1 MFDVWMSNWYCTFA
15 TWLGVELNHFL
26 AQISVKMNNQNVSAT
41 VPPECCCLFILLF
54 VRNKIRLW
62 VREREEYVSTFG
74 MWVRSDMCCVL
85 SSKFVV
91 TIVPYRNPDADISE
105 TKRATVSS
113 KALGLKSLSL
123 RFPGMTNLHPQ
134 KRCKICE
141 SEIDPNLCKGSHN
154 HIQLYTTYKMEIQS
168 CLIKWNTLRGG
179 WFNYVWDK

>member
-1 MFDVWMSNWYCTFA
+1 MWDVWMSNWYCTFA
-15 TWLGVELNHFL
+15 TWLRVADTAFFQNMN
-26 AQISVKMNNQNVSAT
+26 ISI
-41 VPPECCCLFILLF
+41 EWI
-54 VRNKIRLW
+54 IRLW

-154 HIQLYTTYKMEIQS
+154 HIQLYTTYNMEIES

-179 WFNYVWDK
+179 WCLR